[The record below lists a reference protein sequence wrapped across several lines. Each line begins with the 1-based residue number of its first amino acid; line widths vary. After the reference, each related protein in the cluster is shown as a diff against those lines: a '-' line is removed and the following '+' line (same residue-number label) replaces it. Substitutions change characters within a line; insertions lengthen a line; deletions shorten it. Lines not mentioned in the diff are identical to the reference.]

1 MGVNHGDE
9 AKRNHSTT
17 QRPISL
23 SEATLP
29 HINRNLPANLQKQAE
44 RHLLKRAK
52 HCPIVSGSLEAHLV
66 QHPAINPLARD
77 TDRFVI
83 PSSIRAIA
91 LDFDGTTVDLQISEG
106 VRQKAWRLAIQAEGS
121 RIRGSK
127 LSRDEIELCH
137 RPAMHKTEKEMSVII
152 ADQLTRL
159 TQVWVDPT
167 HMWNDWIQAQQ
178 QVLNRMRRSLESS
191 IVRGLLPLLREATTR
206 GLQAASVTMGAQ
218 QLVQPML
225 QRSGVDAYLNPIGHV
240 FINMHP
246 NINGKPQPD
255 PYLLACQKLGIQPHE
270 LLVLEDSSTGA
281 LSGFRAG
288 ATVLLQPSVNR
299 AKTLAEIREALRH
312 ENPATLA
319 NRHGAITLLSR
330 QQGWTQVG
338 FS

>member
-9 AKRNHSTT
+9 AKRSHSTT

-23 SEATLP
+23 DEATLP
-29 HINRNLPANLQKQAE
+29 HIDRTLPANLQKQAE
-44 RHLLKRAK
+44 RYLLKRAK

-66 QHPAINPLARD
+66 QHPVINHLGRA

-91 LDFDGTTVDLQISEG
+91 LDFDGTTVDLQVSEG
-106 VRQKAWRLAIQAEGS
+106 VRQKSWRLAIQAEGT

-127 LSRDEIELCH
+127 LSREEIDFCH

-159 TQVWVDPT
+159 TQSWVNPT
-167 HMWNDWIQAQQ
+167 QMWNDWIQAQQ
-178 QVLNRMRRSLESS
+178 QVISRMRRGLESS
-191 IVRGLLPLLREATTR
+191 IVRGVLPLLREATSR
-206 GLQAASVTMGAQ
+206 GLQAVSVTMGAQ

-225 QRSGVDAYLNPIGHV
+225 QRSGVDTYLNPVGHV

-246 NINGKPQPD
+246 KIEGKPHPD

-299 AKTLAEIREALRH
+299 AKTLVEIRHALRH

-319 NRHGAITLLSR
+319 NRDGAITLLSR
-330 QQGWTQVG
+330 QQGWAQVG

>member
-1 MGVNHGDE
+1 MGVNHGE
-9 AKRNHSTT
+9 NTKGSQAATQNH
-17 QRPISL
+17 ISL
-23 SEATLP
+23 EEARLP

-44 RHLLKRAK
+44 RYLLKRAK
-52 HCPIVSGSLEAHLV
+52 HCQVVSRSLEDYLV
-66 QHPAINPLARD
+66 QHPVINPLEKT

-106 VRQKAWRLAIQAEGS
+106 VRQKAWRLAIQAEGTKL
-121 RIRGSK
+121 RGSK
-127 LSRDEIELCH
+127 LSREEVDYCH

-159 TQVWVDPT
+159 TQSWVDPT
-167 HMWNDWIQAQQ
+167 QMWNDWIQAQQ
-178 QVLNRMRRSLESS
+178 HVLGRMRRSLESS
-191 IVRGLLPLLREATTR
+191 IVRGVLPLLREATAR
-206 GLQAASVTMGAQ
+206 GLQAVSVTMGAQ

-225 QRSGVDAYLNPIGHV
+225 QRSGVDAYLNPVGHV

-246 NINGKPQPD
+246 NIKGKPHPD

-312 ENPATLA
+312 ENPATLS